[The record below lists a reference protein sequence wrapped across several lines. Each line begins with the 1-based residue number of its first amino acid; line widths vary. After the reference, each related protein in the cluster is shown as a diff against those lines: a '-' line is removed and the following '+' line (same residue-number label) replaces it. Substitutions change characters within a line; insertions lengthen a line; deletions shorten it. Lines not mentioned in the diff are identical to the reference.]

1 VGEWKEVHTVTRFG
15 GSSAEIFLELSFIL
29 FKFIINCYKFHFLE
43 ELVSCFIILVLSH
56 LSSIFLNKPPF
67 LEDVINFIIYVFVI
81 SFFHLI
87 NYLIVDRMAIIVS
100 ESGLFAE
107 ACSHT
112 SFDESVQMRVPI
124 CVFWVFHLFFNMFMF
139 TLSFGND

>member
-1 VGEWKEVHTVTRFG
+1 MGERKEVHTVARFG

-29 FKFIINCYKFHFLE
+29 FKSIINCYKFHLLE
-43 ELVSCFIILVLSH
+43 ELVSCFIILVLRH
-56 LSSIFLNKPPF
+56 LSSIFLHELPF
-67 LEDVINFIIYVFVI
+67 LEDIINFIIYIFVI

-87 NYLIVDRMAIIVS
+87 DYLIVDRMAIIVS

-112 SFDESVQMRVPI
+112 SFDESV
-124 CVFWVFHLFFNMFMF
+124 
-139 TLSFGND
+139 

>member
-1 VGEWKEVHTVTRFG
+1 MGEWKEVHTVTRFG
-15 GSSAEIFLELSFIL
+15 GGSAEIFFELSFIL
-29 FKFIINCYKFHFLE
+29 FKFIINCYKFQFLE
-43 ELVSCFIILVLSH
+43 KLVSCFIVLVLSH
-56 LSSIFLNKPPF
+56 LPSIFLDKSPF
-67 LEDVINFIIYVFVI
+67 LQDIINFIIYVFVI

-87 NYLIVDRMAIIVS
+87 NYLIVDRKAVIVS

-112 SFDESVQMRVPI
+112 SFDESVQMRVLI
-124 CVFWVFHLFFNMFMF
+124 GVLWVLHLFFNMFMF